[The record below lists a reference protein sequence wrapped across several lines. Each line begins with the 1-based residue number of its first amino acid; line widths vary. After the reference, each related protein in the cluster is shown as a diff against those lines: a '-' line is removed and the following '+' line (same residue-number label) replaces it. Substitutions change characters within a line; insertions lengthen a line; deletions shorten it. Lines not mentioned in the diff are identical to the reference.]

1 VAAASYPTV
10 CIRQVAGLDVG
21 VAVVASFD
29 LDAPPEERIGLVDE
43 EDRAA
48 QERRN
53 GSFEPWPKERLGDG
67 ELEA

>member
-1 VAAASYPTV
+1 MV

-48 QERRN
+48 QERRS
-53 GSFEPWPKERLGDG
+53 GSLEPWPKERLGDG
-67 ELEA
+67 VVCS